1 MARRVCQNSSLMSAR
16 KNKTPASQPAILA
29 VDDDPL
35 VLEFMQAVL
44 GGRGYRVIA
53 APGGRE
59 ALEEFRRSGGAV
71 DLLVSDVVMEAMDGP
86 ALAREITKTKPGL
99 PVLFVSGYFE
109 SAEELQRA
117 ANLGHLKILPKP
129 FSPDVLVRSV
139 ERLLLP

>member
-1 MARRVCQNSSLMSAR
+1 MSAR
-16 KNKTPASQPAILA
+16 KNKIPASQPAILA

-35 VLEFMQAVL
+35 VLDFMQTVL
-44 GGRGYRVIA
+44 RRRGYKVIV

-59 ALEEFRRSGGAV
+59 ALEEFRRIGGAV

-86 ALAREITKTKPGL
+86 ALAREITKAKPGL
-99 PVLFVSGYFE
+99 PVLFVSGYVK
-109 SAEELQRA
+109 SDEELQRA

-129 FSPDVLVRSV
+129 FSPDVLVQNV